1 MNEKR
6 FNLINNILGWIIF
19 IIAAIVYLLT
29 MEPTVPLW
37 DCGEFIAGSYK
48 LEVVHPPGAPF
59 FLMFNHLFTLFAPN
73 VQAIP
78 KIINGLSGIESAL
91 TVMLLFW
98 TSTLLSRKF
107 FIKDI
112 NNIQTGEMIG
122 VFGAGIVGALAFTFS
137 DTFWFSAVEAEVY
150 AMSSTFT
157 ALVFWLLLKWE
168 RHADEPG
175 NLRYLI
181 LIFYL
186 MGLSIGVHLLSLL
199 ALPVV
204 AFVVYFRKYKHVNA
218 KGVLVAFLIGM
229 LILQVINTGIIK
241 WVPAI
246 ASKFEVLFVNSFGL
260 PYWSGAVFFVIL
272 FMAALAYGV
281 YYSHKV
287 KNVFLNLV
295 FMASLV
301 VMMGFSSYTMVA
313 IRSLANPPIDYSNP
327 DNIFNMLSYINREQ
341 YGERPL
347 FYGPDFSAEFQST
360 KDGRMMYIKKDGRY
374 QAIGHKKKPVYDK
387 THYTIFPRMGDTRSD
402 RIEGYK
408 AWSGMRKGQK
418 KPTFADNMRFFFR
431 YQLGFMYWR
440 YFAWNFIGRQNDD
453 QGNGKFIVPEGFMS
467 GNWISGIKFIDE
479 MLVGNQEKVP
489 YQQRVNRGYNRLYFL
504 PFILG
509 LLGLYFHYKSNKR
522 DAISTFALFFIT
534 GILLVVY
541 QNSPPFEPRER
552 DYTLVGSFYV
562 FAIWVGFGILMIINY
577 LKQRMSFVPA
587 ASIALG
593 AGLLA
598 APVLMASQE
607 WDDHDRSHRYTSLDY
622 GLNYL
627 NSCAQDAILFTN
639 GDNDTYPLWYAQ
651 EVEGLRDD
659 VRVLNLQL
667 LMTDWYVDQLKL
679 KKNNSSPI
687 NFFFNSEQLTE
698 GTRDFVPYYPNP
710 NLVDTNSFYDTK
722 EMLRF
727 IATEN
732 KQYMLSYG
740 DQFLN
745 YYPTP
750 LLVLPVDSA
759 EVVKYNVVR
768 EEYYP
773 RIEKEVRYS
782 IGKRNLMKNNLLQ
795 LDILANNLWK
805 RPIYF
810 GITSGSE
817 TYLGLTNYFQQEGMA
832 YRIVPVRKNEMENL
846 NTGETGRVDPV
857 IMYENMMNRFKWGN
871 INDPRVYICSVT
883 RRHAMNYRNVFA
895 TLGRALILHNEKEK
909 AIKAID
915 KCIEVLPEEKV
926 PHDLNSL
933 ALVEVYFMAGANEK
947 GLKLAEHLLDL
958 NVEMLEYF
966 KSLDKKF
973 FKMTEEETRRR
984 FYALQ
989 VLQDMGKR
997 YNQESLNKR
1006 ATDEL
1011 SRLQKLFGMM

>member
-1 MNEKR
+1 
-6 FNLINNILGWIIF
+6 
-19 IIAAIVYLLT
+19 
-29 MEPTVPLW
+29 
-37 DCGEFIAGSYK
+37 
-48 LEVVHPPGAPF
+48 
-59 FLMFNHLFTLFAPN
+59 
-73 VQAIP
+73 
-78 KIINGLSGIESAL
+78 
-91 TVMLLFW
+91 
-98 TSTLLSRKF
+98 
-107 FIKDI
+107 
-112 NNIQTGEMIG
+112 
-122 VFGAGIVGALAFTFS
+122 
-137 DTFWFSAVEAEVY
+137 
-150 AMSSTFT
+150 
-157 ALVFWLLLKWE
+157 
-168 RHADEPG
+168 
-175 NLRYLI
+175 
-181 LIFYL
+181 
-186 MGLSIGVHLLSLL
+186 
-199 ALPVV
+199 
-204 AFVVYFRKYKHVNA
+204 
-218 KGVLVAFLIGM
+218 
-229 LILQVINTGIIK
+229 
-241 WVPAI
+241 
-246 ASKFEVLFVNSFGL
+246 
-260 PYWSGAVFFVIL
+260 
-272 FMAALAYGV
+272 
-281 YYSHKV
+281 
-287 KNVFLNLV
+287 
-295 FMASLV
+295 
-301 VMMGFSSYTMVA
+301 
-313 IRSLANPPIDYSNP
+313 
-327 DNIFNMLSYINREQ
+327 
-341 YGERPL
+341 
-347 FYGPDFSAEFQST
+347 
-360 KDGRMMYIKKDGRY
+360 
-374 QAIGHKKKPVYDK
+374 
-387 THYTIFPRMGDTRSD
+387 
-402 RIEGYK
+402 
-408 AWSGMRKGQK
+408 
-418 KPTFADNMRFFFR
+418 
-431 YQLGFMYWR
+431 
-440 YFAWNFIGRQNDD
+440 
-453 QGNGKFIVPEGFMS
+453 
-467 GNWISGIKFIDE
+467 
-479 MLVGNQEKVP
+479 
-489 YQQRVNRGYNRLYFL
+489 
-504 PFILG
+504 
-509 LLGLYFHYKSNKR
+509 
-522 DAISTFALFFIT
+522 
-534 GILLVVY
+534 
-541 QNSPPFEPRER
+541 
-552 DYTLVGSFYV
+552 
-562 FAIWVGFGILMIINY
+562 
-577 LKQRMSFVPA
+577 
-587 ASIALG
+587 
-593 AGLLA
+593 
-598 APVLMASQE
+598 
-607 WDDHDRSHRYTSLDY
+607 
-622 GLNYL
+622 
-627 NSCAQDAILFTN
+627 
-639 GDNDTYPLWYAQ
+639 
-651 EVEGLRDD
+651 
-659 VRVLNLQL
+659 
-667 LMTDWYVDQLKL
+667 LKL